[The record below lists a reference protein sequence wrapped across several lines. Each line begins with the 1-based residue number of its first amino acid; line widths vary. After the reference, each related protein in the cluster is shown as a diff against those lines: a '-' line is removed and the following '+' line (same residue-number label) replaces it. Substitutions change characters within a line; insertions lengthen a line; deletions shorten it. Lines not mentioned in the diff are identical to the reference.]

1 MRKADEGSLSAI
13 CTHSPYPQFL
23 MRLTVFVGNPNSALW
38 LRLPKIGGRRK
49 GWRLPTFSGHLTFL
63 KMSRIRGTQTA
74 KPTIEANAESE

>member
-38 LRLPKIGGRRK
+38 LRLPKIGEEEKAGDFQPLAVISPFEDEQDQRY
-49 GWRLPTFSGHLTFL
+49 
-63 KMSRIRGTQTA
+63 A
-74 KPTIEANAESE
+74 DSETNNGG